1 MRPIRRAATI
11 VAAAAVLGAGLAAC
25 GSSSSSSSSSG
36 GSSSSSSSG
45 NSIVDKA
52 KNDKT
57 LTIGVKPDQPGLGL
71 QTSGGQYAGFD
82 VDVARYVAKKLGA
95 TKINFVA
102 TLSANRE
109 AFLQQGRVDMVAAT
123 YSITPKRQKIV
134 DFAGPYYIAHQDIL
148 VRANDNS
155 IKKPDDLKGKK
166 VCSGQG
172 SASGDRI
179 EALYGSKVNLIR
191 LPGYGDCVNQLL
203 GGQVEAVTT
212 DNTILAGFAAQPQN
226 KGKLKVV
233 GTFFSNEI
241 YGVGIKKGDKNGV
254 VAVNN
259 ALKDMFNDGSWKKAL
274 SQNLPQVP
282 AGTPPTIG
290 LFNIPFQQQ

>member
-1 MRPIRRAATI
+1 MHLTRRIAVVIAAS
-11 VAAAAVLGAGLAAC
+11 AVLSAGVSAC
-25 GSSSSSSSSSG
+25 G
-36 GSSSSSSSG
+36 GSSSSGSSG
-45 NSIVDKA
+45 TSSGGHSIVDKA

-71 QTSGGQYAGFD
+71 QDSAGQYTGFD
-82 VDVARYVAKKLGA
+82 IDVATYIAKKLGA
-95 TKINFVA
+95 TKINWVP

-109 AFLQQGRVDMVAAT
+109 AFLQQGKVDMVVAT
-123 YSITPKRQKIV
+123 YSVTAKRQKIV
-134 DFAGPYYIAHQDIL
+134 SFAGPYYVAHQDIL
-148 VRANDNS
+148 VRAGDNS
-155 IKKPDDLKGKK
+155 IRSADDLKGKK

-179 EALYGSKVNLIR
+179 ESLYGSKVNLIR

-226 KGKLKVV
+226 KDKLKVV

-241 YGVGIKKGDKNGV
+241 YGVGLKKGDTQGV
-254 VAVNN
+254 QAVDK
-259 ALKDMFNDGSWKKAL
+259 ALQDMFSDGSWKAAL
-274 SQNLPQVP
+274 AKDLPQVP

-290 LFNIPFQQQ
+290 QFDIPFTGPAAA

>member
-1 MRPIRRAATI
+1 MHLTRKIAVVIAAS
-11 VAAAAVLGAGLAAC
+11 AMLSAGVSAC
-25 GSSSSSSSSSG
+25 G
-36 GSSSSSSSG
+36 GSSSSSGSSG
-45 NSIVDKA
+45 TSGGHSIVDKA

-71 QTSGGQYAGFD
+71 QDSAGQYTGFD
-82 VDVARYVAKKLGA
+82 IDVATYIAKKLGA
-95 TKINFVA
+95 TKINWVP

-109 AFLQQGRVDMVAAT
+109 AFLQQGKVDMVVAT
-123 YSITPKRQKIV
+123 YSVTAKRQKIV
-134 DFAGPYYIAHQDIL
+134 SFAGPYYVAHQDIL
-148 VRANDNS
+148 VRAGDNS
-155 IKKPDDLKGKK
+155 IRSADDLKGKK

-179 EALYGSKVNLIR
+179 ESLYGSKVNLIR

-241 YGVGIKKGDKNGV
+241 YGVGLKKGDTQGV
-254 VAVNN
+254 QAVDK
-259 ALKDMFNDGSWKKAL
+259 ALQDMFSDGSWKAAL
-274 SQNLPQVP
+274 ARDLPQVP

-290 LFNIPFQQQ
+290 QFDIPFTGPAAG

>member
-1 MRPIRRAATI
+1 MHLTRRIAVVIAASAVLSAG
-11 VAAAAVLGAGLAAC
+11 VAAC
-25 GSSSSSSSSSG
+25 G
-36 GSSSSSSSG
+36 GSSSSGSSG
-45 NSIVDKA
+45 TSSGGHSIVDKA
-52 KNDKT
+52 KDDKT

-71 QTSGGQYAGFD
+71 QDSAGQYTGFD
-82 VDVARYVAKKLGA
+82 IDVAKYIAKKLGA
-95 TKINFVA
+95 TKINWVP

-109 AFLQQGRVDMVAAT
+109 AFLQQGKVDMVVAT
-123 YSITPKRQKIV
+123 YSVTAKRQKIV
-134 DFAGPYYIAHQDIL
+134 SFAGPYYVAHQDIL
-148 VRANDNS
+148 VRAGDNS
-155 IKKPDDLKGKK
+155 IKSADDLKGKK

-179 EALYGSKVNLIR
+179 ESLYGSKVNLIR

-241 YGVGIKKGDKNGV
+241 YGVGLKKGDTQGV
-254 VAVNN
+254 QAVDK
-259 ALKDMFNDGSWKKAL
+259 ALQDMFSDGSWKAAL
-274 SQNLPQVP
+274 ARDLPQVP

-290 LFNIPFQQQ
+290 QFDIPFTGPAAA

>member
-1 MRPIRRAATI
+1 MRLIRRAATI

-25 GSSSSSSSSSG
+25 GSSSSSG
-36 GSSSSSSSG
+36 GSSSSG

-82 VDVARYVAKKLGA
+82 VDVARYVATKLGA

-172 SASGDRI
+172 STSGDRI

-191 LPGYGDCVNQLL
+191 LSGYGDCVNQLL

-226 KGKLKVV
+226 QGKLKVV

-259 ALKDMFNDGSWKKAL
+259 ALKDMFSDGSWKKAL

>member
-1 MRPIRRAATI
+1 MHLIRRAAI
-11 VAAAAVLGAGLAAC
+11 VIAASAMLGAGMSAC
-25 GSSSSSSSSSG
+25 GGSSG
-36 GSSSSSSSG
+36 GG
-45 NSIVDKA
+45 HSIVDKA

-71 QTSGGQYAGFD
+71 QNAAGQYTGFD
-82 VDVARYVAKKLGA
+82 VDVANYVARKLGA
-95 TKINFVA
+95 TKIKFVA

-109 AFLQQGRVDMVAAT
+109 AFLQQRKVDMVVAT
-123 YSITPKRQKIV
+123 YSVTPERQKIV
-134 DFAGPYYIAHQDIL
+134 SFAGPYYIAHQDIL

-155 IKKPDDLKGKK
+155 IKKPGDLKGKK

-179 EALYGSKVNLIR
+179 QSLYGSKVNLIR

-226 KGKLKVV
+226 QGKLKVV

-241 YGVGIKKGDKNGV
+241 YGIGLKKGDKKGV
-254 VAVNN
+254 NAVNK
-259 ALKDMFNDGSWKKAL
+259 ALRDMFNGGSWKSAL
-274 SQNLPQVP
+274 TKELPQVP

-290 LFNIPFQQQ
+290 DFNIPFTQ

>member
-1 MRPIRRAATI
+1 VKEHKRSASVTRITVIIAASA
-11 VAAAAVLGAGLAAC
+11 VSGAAISAC
-25 GSSSSSSSSSG
+25 GG
-36 GSSSSSSSG
+36 GSSGG

-52 KNDKT
+52 TNDKT
-57 LTIGVKPDQPGLGL
+57 LNIGVKPDQPGLGL
-71 QTSGGQYAGFD
+71 QTAGGQYTGFD
-82 VDVARYVAKKLGA
+82 IDVARYVAKKLGA
-95 TKINFVA
+95 TKIHFVP

-109 AFLQQGRVDMVAAT
+109 AFLQQGKVDMVVAT
-123 YSITPKRQKIV
+123 YSVTPERQKIV
-134 DFAGPYYIAHQDIL
+134 SFAGPYYVAHQDIL

-155 IKKPDDLKGKK
+155 ISKPDDLKGKK

-179 EALYGSKVNLIR
+179 ESLYGSKVNLIR

-203 GGQVEAVTT
+203 GGQVQAVTT

-226 KGKLKVV
+226 HGKLKVV

-241 YGVGIKKGDKNGV
+241 YGIGIKKGDSKGV
-254 VAVNN
+254 SAVNN
-259 ALKDMFNDGSWKKAL
+259 ALQDMFSDGSWKNAL
-274 SQNLPQVP
+274 TKELPQVP

-290 LFNIPFQQQ
+290 KYNIPFTQ

>member
-1 MRPIRRAATI
+1 MHLTRRIAVVIAAS
-11 VAAAAVLGAGLAAC
+11 AVLSAGVSAC
-25 GSSSSSSSSSG
+25 GGSSGSGSSGTSSG
-36 GSSSSSSSG
+36 GH
-45 NSIVDKA
+45 SIVDKA
-52 KNDKT
+52 KSDKT

-71 QTSGGQYAGFD
+71 QDSAGQYTGFD
-82 VDVARYVAKKLGA
+82 IDVATYIAKKLGA
-95 TKINFVA
+95 TKINWVP

-109 AFLQQGRVDMVAAT
+109 AFLQQGKVDMVVAT
-123 YSITPKRQKIV
+123 YSITAKRQKIV
-134 DFAGPYYIAHQDIL
+134 SFAGPYYVAHQDIL
-148 VRANDNS
+148 VRAGNNS
-155 IKKPDDLKGKK
+155 IRSADDLKGKK

-241 YGVGIKKGDKNGV
+241 YGVGLKKGDTQGV
-254 VAVNN
+254 QAVDK
-259 ALKDMFNDGSWKKAL
+259 ALQDMFSDGSWKAAL
-274 SQNLPQVP
+274 AKDLPQVP

-290 LFNIPFQQQ
+290 QFDIPFTGPAAA

>member
-1 MRPIRRAATI
+1 MHLTRRIAVVIAAS
-11 VAAAAVLGAGLAAC
+11 AMLSAGVSAC
-25 GSSSSSSSSSG
+25 G
-36 GSSSSSSSG
+36 GSSSSSGSSG
-45 NSIVDKA
+45 TSGGHSIVDKA

-71 QTSGGQYAGFD
+71 QDSAGQYTGFD
-82 VDVARYVAKKLGA
+82 IDVATYIAKKLGA
-95 TKINFVA
+95 TKINWVP

-109 AFLQQGRVDMVAAT
+109 AFLQQGKVDMVVAT
-123 YSITPKRQKIV
+123 YSVTAKRQKIV
-134 DFAGPYYIAHQDIL
+134 SFAGPYYVAHQDIL
-148 VRANDNS
+148 VRAGDNS
-155 IKKPDDLKGKK
+155 IRSADDLKGKK

-179 EALYGSKVNLIR
+179 ESLYGSKVNLIR

-241 YGVGIKKGDKNGV
+241 YGVGLKKGDTQGV
-254 VAVNN
+254 QAVDK
-259 ALKDMFNDGSWKKAL
+259 ALQDMFSDGSWKAAL
-274 SQNLPQVP
+274 ARDLPQVP

-290 LFNIPFQQQ
+290 QFDIPFTGPAAG

>member
-1 MRPIRRAATI
+1 MHLTRRIAVVIAAS
-11 VAAAAVLGAGLAAC
+11 AMLSAGVSAC
-25 GSSSSSSSSSG
+25 G
-36 GSSSSSSSG
+36 GSSSSGSSG
-45 NSIVDKA
+45 TSGGHSIVDKA

-71 QTSGGQYAGFD
+71 QDSAGQYTGFD
-82 VDVARYVAKKLGA
+82 IDVATYIAKKLGA
-95 TKINFVA
+95 TKINWVP

-109 AFLQQGRVDMVAAT
+109 AFLQQGKVDMVVAT
-123 YSITPKRQKIV
+123 YSVTAKRQKIV
-134 DFAGPYYIAHQDIL
+134 SFAGPYYVAHQDIL
-148 VRANDNS
+148 VRAGDNS
-155 IKKPDDLKGKK
+155 IRSADDLKGKK

-179 EALYGSKVNLIR
+179 ESLYGSKVNLIR

-241 YGVGIKKGDKNGV
+241 YGVGLKKGDTQGV
-254 VAVNN
+254 QAVDK
-259 ALKDMFNDGSWKKAL
+259 ALQDMFSDGSWKAAL
-274 SQNLPQVP
+274 AKDLPQVP
-282 AGTPPTIG
+282 AGTPPVIG
-290 LFNIPFQQQ
+290 QFDIPFTGPAAA

>member
-1 MRPIRRAATI
+1 MHLTRRIAVVIAAS
-11 VAAAAVLGAGLAAC
+11 AMLSAGVSAC
-25 GSSSSSSSSSG
+25 G
-36 GSSSSSSSG
+36 GSSSSSGSSG
-45 NSIVDKA
+45 TSSGGHSIVDKA
-52 KNDKT
+52 RSDKT

-71 QTSGGQYAGFD
+71 QDSAGQYTGFD
-82 VDVARYVAKKLGA
+82 IDVATYIAKKLGA
-95 TKINFVA
+95 TKINWVP

-109 AFLQQGRVDMVAAT
+109 AFLQQGKVDMVVAT
-123 YSITPKRQKIV
+123 YSVTAKRQKIV
-134 DFAGPYYIAHQDIL
+134 SFAGPYYVAHQDIL
-148 VRANDNS
+148 VRAGDNS
-155 IKKPDDLKGKK
+155 IRSADDLKGKK

-179 EALYGSKVNLIR
+179 ESLYGSKVNLIR

-241 YGVGIKKGDKNGV
+241 YGVGLKKGDTQGV
-254 VAVNN
+254 QAVDK
-259 ALKDMFNDGSWKKAL
+259 ALQDMFSDGSWKAAL
-274 SQNLPQVP
+274 ARDLPQVP

-290 LFNIPFQQQ
+290 QFDIPFTGSAAA

>member
-1 MRPIRRAATI
+1 MRSLRMIATA
-11 VAAAAVLGAGLAAC
+11 VATVAVLAAGMSAC
-25 GSSSSSSSSSG
+25 GGNKS
-36 GSSSSSSSG
+36 

-71 QTSGGQYAGFD
+71 QNSAAQYTGFD

-95 TKINFVA
+95 TKVKFVA

-109 AFLQQGRVDMVAAT
+109 AFLQQGKVDMVVAT
-123 YSITPKRQKIV
+123 YSVTPERQKIV

-148 VRANDNS
+148 VRANDDS
-155 IKKPDDLKGKK
+155 IKKPQDLVGKK

-179 EALYGSKVNLIR
+179 QALYGSKVNLIR

-226 KGKLKVV
+226 QGKLKVV
-233 GTFFSNEI
+233 GTWFSNEI
-241 YGVGIKKGDKNGV
+241 YGIGIKKGDKKGV
-254 VAVNN
+254 EAVDK
-259 ALKDMFNDGSWKKAL
+259 ALHDMFSDGSWKRFL
-274 SQNLPQVP
+274 TEDLPQVP

-290 LFNIPFQQQ
+290 KFNIPFKQ

>member
-1 MRPIRRAATI
+1 MRPYRRIASVIAAF
-11 VAAAAVLGAGLAAC
+11 AALTVGVSAC
-25 GSSSSSSSSSG
+25 G
-36 GSSSSSSSG
+36 GSSSS

-57 LTIGVKPDQPGLGL
+57 LNIGVKPDQPGLGL
-71 QTSGGQYAGFD
+71 QNSSKQYTGFD
-82 VDVARYVAKKLGA
+82 IDVARYVAKKLGA
-95 TKINFVA
+95 TKIHFVA

-109 AFLQQGRVDMVAAT
+109 AFLQQGKVDMVVAT
-123 YSITPKRQKIV
+123 YSVTPERQKIV
-134 DFAGPYYIAHQDIL
+134 SFAGPYYVAHQDIL
-148 VRANDNS
+148 VRANDNRIS
-155 IKKPDDLKGKK
+155 KPNDLKGKK

-226 KGKLKVV
+226 QGKLKVI

-241 YGVGIKKGDKNGV
+241 YGIGIKKGDKKGV
-254 VAVNN
+254 AAVDK
-259 ALKDMFNDGSWKKAL
+259 ALRAMFSHGSWASAL
-274 SQNLPQVP
+274 HRELPQVP
-282 AGTPPTIG
+282 AGQPPTIG
-290 LFNIPFQQQ
+290 TFNIPFQQ

>member
-1 MRPIRRAATI
+1 MRMLRRTAI
-11 VAAAAVLGAGLAAC
+11 VVAALAALSAGMSAC
-25 GSSSSSSSSSG
+25 GG
-36 GSSSSSSSG
+36 SSG

-71 QTSGGQYAGFD
+71 YTKSGQYIGFD
-82 VDVARYVAKKLGA
+82 VDVARYIAKKLGA
-95 TKINFVA
+95 TKIKFVA

-109 AFLQQGRVDMVAAT
+109 AFLQQGKVDIVVAT
-123 YSITPKRQKIV
+123 YSVTPERQKIV

-148 VRANDNS
+148 VRANDNN
-155 IKKPDDLKGKK
+155 IKKPKDLVGKK

-179 EALYGSKVNLIR
+179 QALYGSKVNLIR

-226 KGKLKVV
+226 QGKLKVV
-233 GTFFSNEI
+233 GTWFSNEI
-241 YGVGIKKGDKNGV
+241 YGIGIKKGDKKGV
-254 VAVNN
+254 GAVDK
-259 ALKDMFNDGSWKKAL
+259 ALQDMFGDGSWKAAL
-274 SQNLPQVP
+274 TQELPQVP
-282 AGTPPTIG
+282 AGSPPTIG
-290 LFNIPFQQQ
+290 KFNLPFQQ

>member
-1 MRPIRRAATI
+1 MHLTRRIAVVIAAS
-11 VAAAAVLGAGLAAC
+11 AVLGAGVSAC
-25 GSSSSSSSSSG
+25 G
-36 GSSSSSSSG
+36 GSSSSGSSG
-45 NSIVDKA
+45 TSSGGHSIVDKA
-52 KNDKT
+52 RSDKT

-71 QTSGGQYAGFD
+71 QDSAGQYTGFD
-82 VDVARYVAKKLGA
+82 IDVATYIAKKLGA
-95 TKINFVA
+95 TKINWVP

-109 AFLQQGRVDMVAAT
+109 AFLQQGKVDMVVAT
-123 YSITPKRQKIV
+123 YSVTAKRQKIV
-134 DFAGPYYIAHQDIL
+134 SFAGPYYVAHQDIL
-148 VRANDNS
+148 VRAGDNS
-155 IKKPDDLKGKK
+155 IRSADDLKGKK

-241 YGVGIKKGDKNGV
+241 YGVGLKKGDTQGV
-254 VAVNN
+254 QAVDK
-259 ALKDMFNDGSWKKAL
+259 ALQDMFSDGSWKAAL
-274 SQNLPQVP
+274 ARDLPQVP

-290 LFNIPFQQQ
+290 QFDIPFTGSAAA

>member
-1 MRPIRRAATI
+1 MRLIRMAATI
-11 VAAAAVLGAGLAAC
+11 VAAAAVLGTGLAAC
-25 GSSSSSSSSSG
+25 GSSGSSG
-36 GSSSSSSSG
+36 GSSSSG

-71 QTSGGQYAGFD
+71 QTSAGQYAGFD

-95 TKINFVA
+95 TKINFVP

-226 KGKLKVV
+226 QGKLKVV

-290 LFNIPFQQQ
+290 QFNIPFQQQ